1 MQNKLIRYS
10 NICNSTPTSNYW
22 TPLTDQVEDSEPEE
36 ILSNIIHNNNQ
47 AVFDTAATSS
57 AGKPGDNFIP
67 TTERSDKVFNQPSG
81 SQMKA
86 TYVHKLKHN
95 VRDPAGR
102 VDIVPA
108 LAQDSLISG
117 PKFAEAGYVTLLTP
131 KELLIYDGEGLEITV
146 SKDAVLRGW
155 RDPGSKGMWRIPL
168 EPQKAPTQSK
178 YVLLNKKTS

>member
-1 MQNKLIRYS
+1 MESITSNCVEVWAPGIVQNKLTRYS
-10 NICNSTPTSNYW
+10 NICQTVPTHHYW
-22 TPLTDQVEDSEPEE
+22 TPLTEQVEDSESAKV
-36 ILSNIIHNNNQ
+36 LNNITHKNNQ

-67 TTERSDKVFNQPSG
+67 TTERSDKIFNQPSG
-81 SQMKA
+81 AQMEA

-102 VDIVPA
+102 VDIVPN

-131 KELLIYDGEGLEITV
+131 KELLIFDGEDLKITV
-146 SKDAVLRGW
+146 SKEAVLRG
-155 RDPGSKGMWRIPL
+155 
-168 EPQKAPTQSK
+168 
-178 YVLLNKKTS
+178 